1 MSSAPQVRRPDAAG
15 TDLSDAVDIAEQSDT
30 RSPAR
35 LGFWVLVVGFGLFMA
50 WAALAPLD
58 EGVSVPAVVS
68 IETRRK
74 AIQHVQGGSVKQL
87 AVKEGQQVK
96 AGDVL
101 LLIDD
106 GPTRAA
112 HQSIRQNYLAQRA
125 MESRLLAELAGTDR
139 VAFHA
144 DVQQATEAEARLH
157 MSAQL
162 QLFNARR
169 AALAAEVAASEETIA
184 GLQAQGRGLERMIES
199 RSQQADLLSQQVSN
213 VRALAQEGF
222 APRNQALQLE
232 QSQAELQ
239 AGMADLQA
247 NRQRVATSIAEARLR
262 IAQRRQEHLKEASA
276 QLAEVRREV
285 QANQEKLAAVT
296 AELARTEIR
305 SPVDGQVVAL
315 AVSDVG
321 GVVAPGQ
328 KMMDIV
334 PVEARLLLDAKLP
347 PHVIDRVRVGDAT
360 EVRFSGFADSPQLVV
375 DAKLVSL
382 SADAVTEQV
391 GGLLATYY
399 LGRVAITDAG
409 LKALGPRV
417 MQPGMPAEVLI
428 RTGERTLLTYL
439 LHPLTKRI
447 ASAMKEE

>member
-1 MSSAPQVRRPDAAG
+1 MSTAPQVRGPVAAG
-15 TDLSDAVDIAEQSDT
+15 TEIDDAVDIAEQSDT
-30 RSPAR
+30 RSPVR

-74 AIQHVQGGSVKQL
+74 AIQHVQGGVVKQL

-112 HQSIRQNYLAQRA
+112 HQSIRQNYLAQRTL
-125 MESRLLAELAGTDR
+125 ESRLLAELAGADR
-139 VAFHA
+139 ITFHT
-144 DVQQATEAEARLH
+144 DVQQAIDAEARLH
-157 MSAQL
+157 MSAQT

-169 AALAAEVAASEETIA
+169 AALAAEVAASAETIA
-184 GLQAQGRGLERMIES
+184 GLQAQGRGLGQMIDS
-199 RSQQADLLSQQVSN
+199 RSQQADLLAEQVSN
-213 VRALAQEGF
+213 VRALAQDGF
-222 APRNQALQLE
+222 APRNQALALE
-232 QSQAELQ
+232 QSQAELK

-247 NRQRVATSIAEARLR
+247 NRQRVASSIAELRSR
-262 IAQRRQEHLKEASA
+262 IAQRRQEHLKEASS
-276 QLAEVRREV
+276 QLAELRREV

-296 AELARTEIR
+296 TELARTEIR

-321 GVVAPGQ
+321 GVVGPGQ

-334 PVEARLLLDAKLP
+334 PVEARLLLDAKVP
-347 PHVIDRVRVGDAT
+347 PQVIDRIRVGDST
-360 EVRFSGFADSPQLVV
+360 EVRFSGFANSPQLVV

-382 SADAVTEQV
+382 SADSVTEQV
-391 GGLLATYY
+391 GGGTVTFY

-409 LKALGPRV
+409 LSALGPRI
-417 MQPGMPAEVLI
+417 MQPGMLAEVLI
-428 RTGERTLLTYL
+428 RTGERSLLTYL